1 MRWIFLAWLIA
12 AAPAWAAPKTPAVD
26 DEKKSAAKRFF
37 DTGTLLFER
46 GEFIDAAKNFE
57 RAYGELFTGET
68 VDRAI
73 ASWREVSAAAIAGRT
88 SG

>member
-1 MRWIFLAWLIA
+1 MLRLA
-12 AAPAWAAPKTPAVD
+12 
-26 DEKKSAAKRFF
+26 
-37 DTGTLLFER
+37 DTH
-46 GEFIDAAKNFE
+46 GEVRDALRRIGFE